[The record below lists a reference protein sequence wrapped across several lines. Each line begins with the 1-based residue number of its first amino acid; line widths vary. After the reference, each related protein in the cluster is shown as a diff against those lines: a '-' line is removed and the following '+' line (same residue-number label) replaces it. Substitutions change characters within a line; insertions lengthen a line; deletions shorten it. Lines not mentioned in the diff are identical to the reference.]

1 MMTATIIADEEKAP
15 LMDESKVV
23 IGIPLHVEQP
33 AKEQQK
39 DAQPYQ
45 YGYYVSTRTLCWAGF
60 AVTLVIFVAGL
71 VVVAVTHSG
80 HAVNP
85 LRPAPVPASPI
96 APIPIVTPPAKP
108 SPPLQPPAVLTPSP
122 PPVLPPPVLPPP
134 AVTPPPPAAL
144 ASPPPPSSSPP
155 SRTPPPPP
163 AFPPPGQVSPP
174 PPPSSSPPPFFPPP
188 PPLVPRPTPPPPS
201 TPTAFI
207 TGIYRLWGYNATD
220 DISTSLSTCLSLC
233 KDVPPAC
240 PDAGSCGRMCKS
252 GSGMVVA
259 DSATPS
265 FKSVSS
271 LFVSALAYSLQTP
284 PQNVIITGT
293 QSITSGESVT
303 ISPGTDLIMC
313 VGAFGAGCNMPYAS
327 WHSQTPIFGC
337 TDGYYMS
344 TRDAPSFQNDYMQGR
359 TGPNT
364 RVYTVDYTKCLVTYG
379 TQITFTIAVPA
390 SSSVAMY
397 SAITAALTA
406 TQAGAAPEAMVVNM
420 QALGIN
426 PLLLP
431 VCNSYCTSSYQTWQ
445 CVTPCVNAAYG
456 LVGSLLVS
464 SRLPDAPPPPLPPP
478 SPLPPSPPP
487 PPPAP
492 PPPPCGWYGCNPAVP
507 PPPGP
512 VSPYQ
517 YTWTQHGSFK
527 YGFPKTT
534 PIMTWLESE
543 RTCVT
548 LGGHLVSI
556 TSQDELDFVKY
567 TVIPPQQPCA
577 IAYGTMFSSSTFSYV
592 NCPCT
597 GGCNCP
603 VDNVPFVWIGLF
615 FNLTQQRWTWTD
627 GSPAAFTNW
636 NGNAST
642 DIHNAASR
650 TYAIMSTGKSFIVN
664 SLPSSA
670 SLGLWSNTGFS
681 DTAGIAIGKYMGGG
695 AQQACNAN
703 TFATDTNYGSPG
715 YGYQWASLCQKQE
728 EGISHICKVRV

>member
-15 LMDESKVV
+15 LMDEFKQVV
-23 IGIPLHVEQP
+23 IGIPLNVEQP
-33 AKEQQK
+33 AKEQHK
-39 DAQPYQ
+39 DTQPYQ
-45 YGYYVSTRTLCWAGF
+45 QGYYVSTRTLCWAGF

-71 VVVAVTHSG
+71 VVVALTHSG
-80 HAVNP
+80 RVNP

-96 APIPIVTPPAKP
+96 APAPIVTPPAKP
-108 SPPLQPPAVLTPSP
+108 SPPLQPPAVLAPS
-122 PPVLPPPVLPPP
+122 PPPVLPPP
-134 AVTPPPPAAL
+134 AVTPPPAAL
-144 ASPPPPSSSPP
+144 AFPPPPSSSPP

-163 AFPPPGQVSPP
+163 ASPPPGQVSP

-220 DISTSLSTCLSLC
+220 DVATSLSTCLSLC

-259 DSATPS
+259 DIATPS

-284 PQNVIITGT
+284 PQNVLIIGT

-303 ISPGTDLIMC
+303 LSYSTGLVSCD
-313 VGAFGAGCNMPYAS
+313 VGAFGSGCNIQ
-327 WHSQTPIFGC
+327 HSSSSRYQTTFTVFGC
-337 TDGYYMS
+337 ADGYYMS
-344 TRDAPSFQNDYMQGR
+344 TNNAPSEQSNAWNG
-359 TGPNT
+359 GPAA
-364 RVYTVDYTKCLVTYG
+364 VYDIGYTQCLVTYG
-379 TQITFTIAVPA
+379 TEITFTVAVSA

-397 SAITAALTA
+397 SAITAALTPA
-406 TQAGAAPEAMVVNM
+406 PVGSTPEALVVNM

-431 VCNSYCTSSYQTWQ
+431 VCNRYCTSPYEPER
-445 CVTPCVNAAYG
+445 CVKPCVHDAYG

-464 SRLPDAPPPPLPPP
+464 SRLPEAPPPPLPPP
-478 SPLPPSPPP
+478 SPPPPIPPP
-487 PPPAP
+487 PPPTP
-492 PPPPCGWYGCNPAVP
+492 PPTPCGWYGCNPAVP

-512 VSPYQ
+512 VSLYQ

-534 PIMTWLESE
+534 PSMTWLDAE
-543 RTCVT
+543 RTCIA

-567 TVIPPQQPCA
+567 SVIPPQQPCA
-577 IAYGTMFSSSTFSYV
+577 TAYGTMYSSSTSSYIS
-592 NCPCT
+592 CPCT

-603 VDNVPFVWIGLF
+603 ADNVPFVWIGLF
-615 FNLTQQRWTWTD
+615 FNLTQQMWAWTD
-627 GSPAAFTNW
+627 GSPATFSNW

-650 TYAIMSTGKSFIVN
+650 TYAIMSTG
-664 SLPSSA
+664 
-670 SLGLWSNTGFS
+670 
-681 DTAGIAIGKYMGGG
+681 
-695 AQQACNAN
+695 
-703 TFATDTNYGSPG
+703 
-715 YGYQWASLCQKQE
+715 
-728 EGISHICKVRV
+728 